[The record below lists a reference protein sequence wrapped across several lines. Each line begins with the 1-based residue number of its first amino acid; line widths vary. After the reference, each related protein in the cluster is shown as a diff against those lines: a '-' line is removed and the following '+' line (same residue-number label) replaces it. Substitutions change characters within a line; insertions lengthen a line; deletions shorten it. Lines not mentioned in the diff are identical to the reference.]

1 MQTVINNIFKK
12 LNDKQHQSLEK
23 LRNYYLDYA
32 EISNLQKEYALTK
45 IKYYLKALVDS
56 GIITEEEAV
65 SLSLWSTLTV
75 EEMYE

>member
-12 LNDKQHQSLEK
+12 LNAKQHQSLEK

>member
-32 EISNLQKEYALTK
+32 GVSNLQKEYAFTK

-65 SLSLWSTLTV
+65 SLSLWSKLTV
-75 EEMYE
+75 EEMSK